1 MKWLKLVLASVGLA
15 IFSHGAFAEDIGTAA
30 ELAAALAD
38 NPSGTYTLTAD
49 IDFTDVNYT
58 AGNFSGVLN
67 GGGHTISNLRTWL
80 FAELSGATVSNL
92 IISGT
97 TVSGS
102 TIPNETNG
110 AFGALA
116 RTAGDGAYVS
126 DVKVKDSTFLSNRT
140 VNQYVGGIVGKASA
154 SAESVTIENCVVQ
167 TVSVGKDPE
176 GVVVAGGILGMNGST
191 NLVIRGCDV
200 INSSVKGKYAGGIVG
215 KISSKTT
222 TNLIERCTVS
232 GVVAGTEGAGG
243 ITGGGR
249 DSTTANAVKIL
260 SCANNANITVSGSGG
275 YGAGGILGA
284 LYRNGLCTI
293 SNCVNRGSISH
304 ARTTY
309 SGEGF
314 GAGGIT
320 GGAVSGSSGNPVKV
334 DIFDCVNYGSVTSSA
349 VPAGGISG
357 GTCNLSNPIK
367 IIGCANYGN
376 ISGTD
381 QVGGIAGV
389 VNPAYASATLL
400 NLKNA
405 GSVSASEGA
414 AGGIV
419 GYYTSNST
427 FGTGERVLQIG
438 DVTGAAMAGAY
449 VGRMKIS
456 ANNKTGSLKTSYLAC
471 TLSKGADGQSGLING
486 GTTVNGTYN
495 FTLSAAADVYAS
507 VEEADH
513 SWYDGQNEGKELDV
527 VPVPEGALADGT
539 AVDALGAAW
548 VQGAG
553 YPFLAIEA
561 ACGPEVE
568 SYTVRFFDWD
578 GVQIG
583 TDQSVL
589 RGGSA
594 VPPADPVRAG
604 HTFAGWST
612 SYNGIIADTD
622 ITATYTINTYTVR
635 FFDWDGTQIGSDQ
648 TVEFESAASAPD
660 NPEREGYDFTGWSS
674 DYSSVTSDLDIEA
687 VYSIKHFTVRF
698 LDWNGTVLSSQS
710 VAWRGSAVAPS
721 SPSRS
726 GYTFV
731 GWDSAFDVIV
741 ANVDVTALY
750 EEGTINTYTVRFLDW
765 DGTPLSEQIVAE
777 GASASAPQ
785 VSAREGY
792 DFLRWSADFSNVTSD
807 MTVTALYS
815 IWTYTVRFLD
825 WDGTELKSETV
836 EWHGAATPPED
847 PTREDYVFRAWVG
860 DFSDVTQN
868 ADVTAAYDINSDI
881 YIATAEAFAAKIT
894 SDSPAGCT
902 YHLTAD
908 IDLSGTG
915 YEPVDFAANLDGGGH
930 VVRGFG
936 ESLFLCVSGTVR
948 DAVFDGLV
956 DGLPTSI
963 TGIARHWGHVAVTN
977 RGGRIENVSLANLK
991 FKTNNSLSYQSLGF
1005 ICGIAMDGATFVNCT
1020 VEDSCELQQR
1030 NCYSGGIAGELGLSG
1045 EWRETAEVNSL
1056 LAGFYSCTNSGA
1068 IKIFSSGNVQ
1078 IGGVLARANAGDLRI
1093 KPRTIISNCVNN
1105 ATVSSTVNVGGNV
1118 AGIVAQRNANMAG
1131 LNGTLELVDCANN
1144 GDLLG
1149 IGTSANYGGAL
1160 ANHWRL
1166 GCIDIVRFVNR
1177 GRIGTGTGVNEAD
1190 KATGGASAAFVAQS
1204 TELYDSQYIH
1214 VRDSAN
1220 YGKIAG
1226 GKYAAGFFGQISA
1239 NTGHGTTHCVATNCA
1254 NYAEVEAY
1262 ADTHYVGQVFAA
1274 FESAPADLATRVYG
1288 AWNCY
1293 FPSRGF
1299 VGHNDGATIGG
1310 EDTCL
1315 FASDEAFTVTGARN
1329 KLNSFAVPSGYET
1342 WIRGRNGPEL
1352 SCFAD
1357 PYSPGTVI
1365 LIR

>member
-15 IFSHGAFAEDIGTAA
+15 ILSRSAFAADIGTAA
-30 ELAAALAD
+30 ELAAAIAD

-92 IISGT
+92 TISGT

-320 GGAVSGSSGNPVKV
+320 GGAVSGNSGTPVKV
-334 DIFDCVNYGSVTSSA
+334 DIFDCVNYGSVTSAA

-367 IIGCANYGN
+367 ITGCANYGN

-419 GYYTSNST
+419 GYYTSFSG
-427 FGTGERVLQIG
+427 FGTGERMLQIG
-438 DVTGAAMAGAY
+438 DVTGASMAGAY
-449 VGRMKIS
+449 VGRIKS
-456 ANNKTGSLKTSYLAC
+456 NADNKSGTLKNSYLKC
-471 TLSKGADGQSGLING
+471 TLSASGEGQTGLLNGGSEDNKTFTMSVGTGVFATVEGVSHTWYDKSNDGQDIVVDQIPES
-486 GTTVNGTYN
+486 V
-495 FTLSAAADVYAS
+495 LS
-507 VEEADH
+507 
-513 SWYDGQNEGKELDV
+513 
-527 VPVPEGALADGT
+527 DGT
-539 AVDALGAAW
+539 AVAALGAAW

-561 ACGPEVE
+561 TCGPEVE

-635 FFDWDGTQIGSDQ
+635 FVDWDGTQIGSDQ

-777 GASASAPQ
+777 GATASAPQ

-881 YIATAEAFAAKIT
+881 YIATAEAFTAKIT

-936 ESLFLCVSGTVR
+936 KSLFLCVSGTVR

-1030 NCYSGGIAGELGLSG
+1030 NCYSGGIAGDLGLSG

-1068 IKIFSSGNVQ
+1068 IKIFSTGTVQ
-1078 IGGVLARANAGDLRI
+1078 IGGVLARANAGDSRI

-1105 ATVSSTVNVGGNV
+1105 ATVSSTVNGGGNV

-1131 LNGTLELVDCANN
+1131 RNGTLELVDCANN

-1177 GRIGTGTGVNEAD
+1177 GRIGTGTGVNED
-1190 KATGGASAAFVAQS
+1190 EIATGGASAAFVAQS
-1204 TELYDSQYIH
+1204 AELYDTQYIH

-1262 ADTHYVGQVFAA
+1262 ADTYYVGQVFAA
-1274 FESAPADLATRVYG
+1274 FESAPAALSTRVYG

-1293 FPSRGF
+1293 FPTNNF
-1299 VGHNDGATIGG
+1299 VGVNAGATIGG
-1310 EDTCL
+1310 EDTCQ

-1357 PYSPGTVI
+1357 PFNPETVI
-1365 LIR
+1365 VVR

>member
-1 MKWLKLVLASVGLA
+1 M
-15 IFSHGAFAEDIGTAA
+15 
-30 ELAAALAD
+30 
-38 NPSGTYTLTAD
+38 
-49 IDFTDVNYT
+49 
-58 AGNFSGVLN
+58 
-67 GGGHTISNLRTWL
+67 
-80 FAELSGATVSNL
+80 
-92 IISGT
+92 
-97 TVSGS
+97 
-102 TIPNETNG
+102 
-110 AFGALA
+110 
-116 RTAGDGAYVS
+116 
-126 DVKVKDSTFLSNRT
+126 
-140 VNQYVGGIVGKASA
+140 
-154 SAESVTIENCVVQ
+154 
-167 TVSVGKDPE
+167 
-176 GVVVAGGILGMNGST
+176 
-191 NLVIRGCDV
+191 
-200 INSSVKGKYAGGIVG
+200 
-215 KISSKTT
+215 
-222 TNLIERCTVS
+222 
-232 GVVAGTEGAGG
+232 
-243 ITGGGR
+243 
-249 DSTTANAVKIL
+249 
-260 SCANNANITVSGSGG
+260 
-275 YGAGGILGA
+275 
-284 LYRNGLCTI
+284 
-293 SNCVNRGSISH
+293 
-304 ARTTY
+304 
-309 SGEGF
+309 
-314 GAGGIT
+314 
-320 GGAVSGSSGNPVKV
+320 KV
-334 DIFDCVNYGSVTSSA
+334 DVFDCVNYGSVTSAA

-367 IIGCANYGN
+367 IIRCANYGN
-376 ISGTD
+376 ISGSD

-389 VNPAYASATLL
+389 VNPAYGSATLS

-419 GYYTSNST
+419 GYYVGHSG
-427 FGTGERVLQIG
+427 FGTSEKILQIG
-438 DVTGAAMAGAY
+438 NVTGATMAGAF
-449 VGRMKIS
+449 VGRIKSNADNKSGTLKNSYLQCSLS
-456 ANNKTGSLKTSYLAC
+456 ASGEGQTGLLNGGSEDNKTFTMSVGTGVFATVEGVSHTWYDKSNEGHDIAVDQIPES
-471 TLSKGADGQSGLING
+471 TLS
-486 GTTVNGTYN
+486 
-495 FTLSAAADVYAS
+495 
-507 VEEADH
+507 
-513 SWYDGQNEGKELDV
+513 
-527 VPVPEGALADGT
+527 DGT
-539 AVDALGAAW
+539 AVAALGAAW

-561 ACGPEVE
+561 TCGPEVE

-578 GVQIG
+578 GAQIG

-612 SYNGIIADTD
+612 SYDGIIADTD

-687 VYSIKHFTVRF
+687 VYSMKHFTVRF

-741 ANVDVTALY
+741 ADVDVTALY
-750 EEGTINTYTVRFLDW
+750 EEGTINTYTVRFFDW
-765 DGTPLSEQIVAE
+765 DGTPLFEQIVAE

-792 DFLRWSADFSNVTSD
+792 DFSGWSADFSNVTSD
-807 MTVTALYS
+807 TTVTALYS

-825 WDGTELKSETV
+825 WDGTVLKSETV
-836 EWHGAATPPED
+836 DWHGAAMPPEN
-847 PTREDYVFRAWVG
+847 PSREDYSFKGWVG
-860 DFSDVTQN
+860 AYADVTSDV
-868 ADVTAAYDINSDI
+868 DVTAAYDVISDI

-915 YEPVDFAANLDGGGH
+915 YEPVNFAANLDGGGH

-936 ESLFLCVSGTVR
+936 KSLFLCVSGTVR

-963 TGIARHWGHVAVTN
+963 TGISQNWGHVAITN
-977 RGGRIENVSLANLK
+977 RGGRIENVRLSNLQ
-991 FKTNNSLSYQSLGF
+991 FKTTNNLSYKSLGF
-1005 ICGIAMDGATFVNCT
+1005 VCGFVMDGSEFVNC
-1020 VEDSCELQQR
+1020 VVDDSCELQQR
-1030 NCYSGGIAGELGLSG
+1030 NCYAGGIAGRIGISA
-1045 EWRETAEVNSL
+1045 EWCASAAENSV

-1068 IKIFSSGNVQ
+1068 IKVFSTGNVQ
-1078 IGGVLARANAGDLRI
+1078 IGGILGAASVGDPVV
-1093 KPRTIISNCVNN
+1093 KPRTIVSNCVNN
-1105 ATVSSTVNVGGNV
+1105 ATVSSTVDVAGNVG
-1118 AGIVAQRNANMAG
+1118 GIVAQRDANMAD
-1131 LNGTLELVDCANN
+1131 LNGTLELIDCANN

-1149 IGTSANYGGAL
+1149 IGPSVNYGGAL
-1160 ANHWRL
+1160 GSHWRL

-1177 GRIGTGTGVNEAD
+1177 GRIGTGTCVNEAD

-1204 TELYDSQYIH
+1204 RELYNSQYIH

-1220 YGKIAG
+1220 YGKITGGAYAG
-1226 GKYAAGFFGQISA
+1226 AFFGSINA
-1239 NTGHGTTHCVATNCA
+1239 NTGHPYTHCSATNCA
-1254 NYAEVEAY
+1254 NYAEVEAVAETRY
-1262 ADTHYVGQVFAA
+1262 TGQVFAS
-1274 FESAPADLATRVYG
+1274 FESAPGDSARRVYG

-1299 VGHNDGATIGG
+1299 VGHNAGATIGG
-1310 EDTCL
+1310 EDTCQ
-1315 FASDEAFTVTGARN
+1315 FASDVGFSVPAARK
-1329 KLNSFAVPSGYET
+1329 KLNSFAVADGYET

-1352 SCFAD
+1352 ECFSEV
-1357 PYSPGTVI
+1357 YSFGTAI
-1365 LIR
+1365 FIR